1 MPVDVNVKAP
11 EFELMSHQGDSVKL
25 AEKLAKGPVVLAF
38 FPLAFTGVCTEEMCE
53 FRDVM
58 NEFSS
63 VDAQVLGVSVDSRF
77 ALKAFAEQNK
87 IEYPLLSDFN
97 KQVSKEYGVQY
108 ENFLG
113 LMGVAKR
120 SVFVIDRDGTIR
132 YRWVTED
139 AKVKPEVAEIR
150 KALDQLKK

>member
-1 MPVDVNVKAP
+1 MPVEVNVQAP
-11 EFELMSHQGDSVKL
+11 EFELMSHQGDAVKL
-25 AEKLAKGPVVLAF
+25 SDKLAQGPVVLAF

-53 FRDVM
+53 FRDSIGD
-58 NEFSS
+58 FA
-63 VDAQVLGVSVDSRF
+63 DLKAQVFGISVDSRF

-97 KQVSKEYGVQY
+97 KEVSKAYGVQY

-120 SVFVIDRDGTIR
+120 SVFVIDSQGKIR
-132 YRWVTED
+132 YRWSSDD
-139 AKVKPEVAEIR
+139 AKVKPDLAAVR
-150 KALDQLKK
+150 QALQDIK